1 MRKKGML
8 EKIQK
13 EWLSNIQKDLLSG
26 FVVGLSVIPETA
38 GFAIMVGLD
47 VGVAFYTT
55 FYMAFILSLF
65 GARKAMISA
74 AAGSVAL
81 ILVGVVKNYGLEYA
95 GVATLMA
102 GILQILLGYLKI
114 GNLLKFIPQSVMY
127 GFVNAL
133 GILLLMEQFKF
144 LQNQN
149 LGVFILLFIGIL
161 IIYLFPLIT
170 KKIPSN
176 LICILAISAI
186 ALIFDV
192 HAPNLGSIEQGVS
205 GFHFII
211 IPKNLDF
218 KIVIELLP
226 YALSLALVGTIE
238 SLLTAK
244 TLDVILKDGV
254 SDKNKETKAQ
264 GLGNI
269 ISGLLGGM
277 TGCALVGQS
286 IINAKS
292 GAKTR
297 LSTFF
302 AGFSLMV
309 LILVFNEYVVKIPI
323 VAVVAVM
330 VMISFTTFNFQS
342 IMNIKK
348 IKLYDTLNMLLVVAV
363 VLYTHNLAIGVV
375 VGVLVNALWIKSKG
389 IAWIFVIKKRWVKS
403 MAPDVGFEPTTK
415 RLTAAY
421 STAELIWN
429 FAQKEILVCFL

>member
-1 MRKKGML
+1 ML

-55 FYMAFILSLF
+55 FYMAFVLSLF

-102 GILQILLGYLKI
+102 GVLQILLGYLKI

-149 LGVFILLFIGIL
+149 LGVFVLLAIGIL

-218 KIVIELLP
+218 KMVAGLLP

-342 IMNIKK
+342 VINIKK

-389 IAWIFVIKKRWVKS
+389 IA
-403 MAPDVGFEPTTK
+403 
-415 RLTAAY
+415 
-421 STAELIWN
+421 
-429 FAQKEILVCFL
+429 

>member
-1 MRKKGML
+1 MKLVFKSYNQAILTRKKGMF

-13 EWLSNIQKDLLSG
+13 EWLSNVQKDLLSG

-55 FYMAFILSLF
+55 FYMAFVLSLF

-102 GILQILLGYLKI
+102 GVLQILLGYLKI

-176 LICILAISAI
+176 LICILIVSAI
-186 ALIFDV
+186 ALIFDM

-218 KIVIELLP
+218 KIFIGLLP

-342 IMNIKK
+342 IINIKK

-389 IAWIFVIKKRWVKS
+389 IA
-403 MAPDVGFEPTTK
+403 
-415 RLTAAY
+415 
-421 STAELIWN
+421 
-429 FAQKEILVCFL
+429 

>member
-1 MRKKGML
+1 MGKKGML

-55 FYMAFILSLF
+55 FYMAFVLSLF

-127 GFVNAL
+127 GFVNVL

-144 LQNQN
+144 LENQN
-149 LGVFILLFIGIL
+149 LGVFVLLAIGIL

-176 LICILAISAI
+176 LICILIVSAI
-186 ALIFDV
+186 ALIFDM

-218 KIVIELLP
+218 KMVAGLLP

-342 IMNIKK
+342 IMNVKT

-375 VGVLVNALWIKSKG
+375 VGVLVNALWIKSRG
-389 IAWIFVIKKRWVKS
+389 IA
-403 MAPDVGFEPTTK
+403 
-415 RLTAAY
+415 
-421 STAELIWN
+421 
-429 FAQKEILVCFL
+429 

>member
-1 MRKKGML
+1 MGKKGML

-13 EWLSNIQKDLLSG
+13 EWLSNVQKDLLSG

-55 FYMAFILSLF
+55 FYMAFVLSLF

-133 GILLLMEQFKF
+133 GILLLTEQFKF

-149 LGVFILLFIGIL
+149 LGVFILLAIGIL

-176 LICILAISAI
+176 LICILAVSAI
-186 ALIFDV
+186 ALIFDM

-218 KIVIELLP
+218 KIVIGLLP
-226 YALSLALVGTIE
+226 YAFSLALVGTIE

-342 IMNIKK
+342 VTNIKT

-389 IAWIFVIKKRWVKS
+389 IA
-403 MAPDVGFEPTTK
+403 
-415 RLTAAY
+415 
-421 STAELIWN
+421 
-429 FAQKEILVCFL
+429 

>member
-1 MRKKGML
+1 MF

-55 FYMAFILSLF
+55 FYMAFVLSLF

-102 GILQILLGYLKI
+102 GVLQILLGYLKI

-149 LGVFILLFIGIL
+149 LGVFILLAIGIL

-176 LICILAISAI
+176 LICILAVSAI
-186 ALIFDV
+186 ALIFDM

-205 GFHFII
+205 GFHFLI

-218 KIVIELLP
+218 KIMIGLLP

-342 IMNIKK
+342 IINIKT
-348 IKLYDTLNMLLVVAV
+348 IKPYDTLNMLLVVAV

-389 IAWIFVIKKRWVKS
+389 IA
-403 MAPDVGFEPTTK
+403 
-415 RLTAAY
+415 
-421 STAELIWN
+421 
-429 FAQKEILVCFL
+429 

>member
-1 MRKKGML
+1 MF

-55 FYMAFILSLF
+55 FYMAFVLSLF

-102 GILQILLGYLKI
+102 GMLQILLGYLKI
-114 GNLLKFIPQSVMY
+114 GNLLRFIPQSVMY

-149 LGVFILLFIGIL
+149 LEVFVLLAIGIL

-176 LICILAISAI
+176 LICILIVSAI

-342 IMNIKK
+342 VMNIKK

-389 IAWIFVIKKRWVKS
+389 IA
-403 MAPDVGFEPTTK
+403 
-415 RLTAAY
+415 
-421 STAELIWN
+421 
-429 FAQKEILVCFL
+429 

>member
-1 MRKKGML
+1 ML

-55 FYMAFILSLF
+55 FYMAFVLSLF

-102 GILQILLGYLKI
+102 GVLQILLGYLKI

-149 LGVFILLFIGIL
+149 LGVFILLAIGIL

-176 LICILAISAI
+176 LVCILAVSTI

-218 KIVIELLP
+218 KIMIELLP

-342 IMNIKK
+342 IINIKK

-389 IAWIFVIKKRWVKS
+389 IA
-403 MAPDVGFEPTTK
+403 
-415 RLTAAY
+415 
-421 STAELIWN
+421 
-429 FAQKEILVCFL
+429 

>member
-1 MRKKGML
+1 ML

-55 FYMAFILSLF
+55 FYMAFVLSLF

-114 GNLLKFIPQSVMY
+114 GNLLRFIPQSVMY

-176 LICILAISAI
+176 LICILAVSAI

-218 KIVIELLP
+218 KTMIELLP

-342 IMNIKK
+342 IINIKK

-389 IAWIFVIKKRWVKS
+389 IA
-403 MAPDVGFEPTTK
+403 
-415 RLTAAY
+415 
-421 STAELIWN
+421 
-429 FAQKEILVCFL
+429 

>member
-1 MRKKGML
+1 MF

-55 FYMAFILSLF
+55 FYMAFVLSLF

-114 GNLLKFIPQSVMY
+114 GNLLRFIPQSVMY

-176 LICILAISAI
+176 LICILAVSAI
-186 ALIFDV
+186 ALIFDM

-218 KIVIELLP
+218 KIMIELLP

-309 LILVFNEYVVKIPI
+309 LVLVFNEYVVKIPI

-342 IMNIKK
+342 IINIKK

-389 IAWIFVIKKRWVKS
+389 IA
-403 MAPDVGFEPTTK
+403 
-415 RLTAAY
+415 
-421 STAELIWN
+421 
-429 FAQKEILVCFL
+429 

>member
-1 MRKKGML
+1 MGKKGML

-13 EWLSNIQKDLLSG
+13 EWLSNVQKDLLSG

-55 FYMAFILSLF
+55 FYMAFVLSLF

-95 GVATLMA
+95 GMATLMA
-102 GILQILLGYLKI
+102 GMLQILLGYLKI

-149 LGVFILLFIGIL
+149 LGVFVLLAIGIL

-186 ALIFDV
+186 ALIFDM

-218 KIVIELLP
+218 KMVVGLLP

-342 IMNIKK
+342 IINIKK

-389 IAWIFVIKKRWVKS
+389 IA
-403 MAPDVGFEPTTK
+403 
-415 RLTAAY
+415 
-421 STAELIWN
+421 
-429 FAQKEILVCFL
+429 

>member
-1 MRKKGML
+1 ML

-55 FYMAFILSLF
+55 FYMAFVLSFF

-149 LGVFILLFIGIL
+149 LGVFILLAIGIL

-176 LICILAISAI
+176 LICILAVSAI
-186 ALIFDV
+186 ALIFDM

-244 TLDVILKDGV
+244 TLDVILKDGA

-342 IMNIKK
+342 IMNIKT

-389 IAWIFVIKKRWVKS
+389 IA
-403 MAPDVGFEPTTK
+403 
-415 RLTAAY
+415 
-421 STAELIWN
+421 
-429 FAQKEILVCFL
+429 

>member
-1 MRKKGML
+1 ML

-55 FYMAFILSLF
+55 FYMAFVLSLF

-102 GILQILLGYLKI
+102 GVLQILLGYLKI
-114 GNLLKFIPQSVMY
+114 GNLLGFIPQSVMY

-149 LGVFILLFIGIL
+149 LGVFILLAIGIL

-176 LICILAISAI
+176 LICILIVSTI
-186 ALIFDV
+186 ALIFDM

-269 ISGLLGGM
+269 VSGLLGGM
-277 TGCALVGQS
+277 IGCALVGQS

-342 IMNIKK
+342 IINIKK

-363 VLYTHNLAIGVV
+363 VLYTHNLAVGVV

-389 IAWIFVIKKRWVKS
+389 IA
-403 MAPDVGFEPTTK
+403 
-415 RLTAAY
+415 
-421 STAELIWN
+421 
-429 FAQKEILVCFL
+429 

>member
-1 MRKKGML
+1 MF

-55 FYMAFILSLF
+55 FYMAFVLSLF

-102 GILQILLGYLKI
+102 GMLQILLGYLKI

-149 LGVFILLFIGIL
+149 LGVFILLAIGIL

-176 LICILAISAI
+176 LICILVISAI
-186 ALIFDV
+186 ALIFDM

-342 IMNIKK
+342 IINVKK

-389 IAWIFVIKKRWVKS
+389 IA
-403 MAPDVGFEPTTK
+403 
-415 RLTAAY
+415 
-421 STAELIWN
+421 
-429 FAQKEILVCFL
+429 

>member
-1 MRKKGML
+1 MF

-55 FYMAFILSLF
+55 FYMAFVLSLF

-95 GVATLMA
+95 GVATLMT
-102 GILQILLGYLKI
+102 GVLQILLGYLKI
-114 GNLLKFIPQSVMY
+114 GNLLRFIPQSVMY

-149 LGVFILLFIGIL
+149 LGVFILLAIGIL

-226 YALSLALVGTIE
+226 CALSLALVGTIE

-244 TLDVILKDGV
+244 TLDIILKDGV
-254 SDKNKETKAQ
+254 SDKNKETKVQ

-269 ISGLLGGM
+269 VSGLLGGM

-292 GAKTR
+292 GARTR

-342 IMNIKK
+342 VMNIKK

-389 IAWIFVIKKRWVKS
+389 IA
-403 MAPDVGFEPTTK
+403 
-415 RLTAAY
+415 
-421 STAELIWN
+421 
-429 FAQKEILVCFL
+429 

>member
-1 MRKKGML
+1 MF

-55 FYMAFILSLF
+55 FYMAFVLSLF

-114 GNLLKFIPQSVMY
+114 GNLLRFIPQSVMY

-133 GILLLMEQFKF
+133 GILLLIEQFKF

-149 LGVFILLFIGIL
+149 LGVFILLAIGIL

-176 LICILAISAI
+176 LICILAVSAI
-186 ALIFDV
+186 ALIFDM

-244 TLDVILKDGV
+244 TLDIILKDGV

-342 IMNIKK
+342 IINIKK

-389 IAWIFVIKKRWVKS
+389 IA
-403 MAPDVGFEPTTK
+403 
-415 RLTAAY
+415 
-421 STAELIWN
+421 
-429 FAQKEILVCFL
+429 

>member
-1 MRKKGML
+1 ML

-55 FYMAFILSLF
+55 FYMAFVLSFF

-102 GILQILLGYLKI
+102 GMLQILLGYLKI

-133 GILLLMEQFKF
+133 GILLLTEQFKF
-144 LQNQN
+144 LENQN
-149 LGVFILLFIGIL
+149 LGVFVLLAIGIL

-186 ALIFDV
+186 ALIFDM

-226 YALSLALVGTIE
+226 YTLSLALVGTIE

-389 IAWIFVIKKRWVKS
+389 IA
-403 MAPDVGFEPTTK
+403 
-415 RLTAAY
+415 
-421 STAELIWN
+421 
-429 FAQKEILVCFL
+429 

>member
-1 MRKKGML
+1 MF

-13 EWLSNIQKDLLSG
+13 EWLSNVQKDLLSG

-55 FYMAFILSLF
+55 FYMAFVLSLF

-102 GILQILLGYLKI
+102 GVLQILLGYLKI

-176 LICILAISAI
+176 LVCILIVSAI

-342 IMNIKK
+342 IINIKK

-389 IAWIFVIKKRWVKS
+389 IA
-403 MAPDVGFEPTTK
+403 
-415 RLTAAY
+415 
-421 STAELIWN
+421 
-429 FAQKEILVCFL
+429 

>member
-1 MRKKGML
+1 MRKKSML

-55 FYMAFILSLF
+55 FYMAFVLSLF

-102 GILQILLGYLKI
+102 GMLQILLGYLKI
-114 GNLLKFIPQSVMY
+114 GNLLRFIPQSVMY

-149 LGVFILLFIGIL
+149 LGVFILLAIGIL

-244 TLDVILKDGV
+244 TLDVILKDGM
-254 SDKNKETKAQ
+254 SDKNRETKAQ

-342 IMNIKK
+342 IINVKK

-389 IAWIFVIKKRWVKS
+389 IA
-403 MAPDVGFEPTTK
+403 
-415 RLTAAY
+415 
-421 STAELIWN
+421 
-429 FAQKEILVCFL
+429 

>member
-1 MRKKGML
+1 MF

-55 FYMAFILSLF
+55 FYMAFVLSLF

-102 GILQILLGYLKI
+102 GMLQILLGYLKI
-114 GNLLKFIPQSVMY
+114 GNLLRFIPQSVMY

-133 GILLLMEQFKF
+133 GILLLTEQFKF

-149 LGVFILLFIGIL
+149 LGVFILLAIGIL

-176 LICILAISAI
+176 LICILIVSAI

-342 IMNIKK
+342 VMNIKK

-389 IAWIFVIKKRWVKS
+389 IA
-403 MAPDVGFEPTTK
+403 
-415 RLTAAY
+415 
-421 STAELIWN
+421 
-429 FAQKEILVCFL
+429 

>member
-1 MRKKGML
+1 MF

-55 FYMAFILSLF
+55 FYMAFVLSLF

-102 GILQILLGYLKI
+102 GVLQILLGYLKI

-149 LGVFILLFIGIL
+149 LGVFILLAIGIL

-176 LICILAISAI
+176 LICILIVSAI
-186 ALIFDV
+186 ALIFDM

-218 KIVIELLP
+218 KIMIELLP

-269 ISGLLGGM
+269 VSGLLGGM

-342 IMNIKK
+342 IINIKK

-389 IAWIFVIKKRWVKS
+389 IA
-403 MAPDVGFEPTTK
+403 
-415 RLTAAY
+415 
-421 STAELIWN
+421 
-429 FAQKEILVCFL
+429 

>member
-1 MRKKGML
+1 MKLVFKSYNQAILMRKKGML

-55 FYMAFILSLF
+55 FYMAFVLSLF

-102 GILQILLGYLKI
+102 GVLQILLGYLKI

-176 LICILAISAI
+176 LICILAVSAI
-186 ALIFDV
+186 ALIFDM

-218 KIVIELLP
+218 KIVIGLLP

-348 IKLYDTLNMLLVVAV
+348 IKLYDTLNMFLVVAV

-389 IAWIFVIKKRWVKS
+389 IA
-403 MAPDVGFEPTTK
+403 
-415 RLTAAY
+415 
-421 STAELIWN
+421 
-429 FAQKEILVCFL
+429 

>member
-1 MRKKGML
+1 ML

-13 EWLSNIQKDLLSG
+13 EWLSNVQKDLLSG

-55 FYMAFILSLF
+55 FYMAFVLSFF

-102 GILQILLGYLKI
+102 GVLQILLGYLKI
-114 GNLLKFIPQSVMY
+114 GNLLRFIPQSVMY

-149 LGVFILLFIGIL
+149 LGVFILLAIGIL

-176 LICILAISAI
+176 LICILIVSAI
-186 ALIFDV
+186 ALIFDM

-218 KIVIELLP
+218 KIMIELLP

-342 IMNIKK
+342 IINIKK

-389 IAWIFVIKKRWVKS
+389 IA
-403 MAPDVGFEPTTK
+403 
-415 RLTAAY
+415 
-421 STAELIWN
+421 
-429 FAQKEILVCFL
+429 

>member
-1 MRKKGML
+1 MFK
-8 EKIQK
+8 KIQK

-55 FYMAFILSLF
+55 FYMAFVLSLF

-102 GILQILLGYLKI
+102 GVLQILLGYLKI
-114 GNLLKFIPQSVMY
+114 GNLLRFIPQSVMY

-149 LGVFILLFIGIL
+149 LGVFVLLFIGIL

-176 LICILAISAI
+176 LVCIIIVSAI
-186 ALIFDV
+186 ALIFDM

-348 IKLYDTLNMLLVVAV
+348 IKLYDTLNMFLVVAV

-389 IAWIFVIKKRWVKS
+389 IA
-403 MAPDVGFEPTTK
+403 
-415 RLTAAY
+415 
-421 STAELIWN
+421 
-429 FAQKEILVCFL
+429 

>member
-1 MRKKGML
+1 MF

-55 FYMAFILSLF
+55 FYMAFVLSFF

-102 GILQILLGYLKI
+102 GVLQILLGYLKI
-114 GNLLKFIPQSVMY
+114 GNLLRFIPQSVMY

-149 LGVFILLFIGIL
+149 LGVFILLAIGIL

-176 LICILAISAI
+176 LICILIVSAI
-186 ALIFDV
+186 ALIFDM

-309 LILVFNEYVVKIPI
+309 LILVFNEYVIKIPI

-389 IAWIFVIKKRWVKS
+389 IA
-403 MAPDVGFEPTTK
+403 
-415 RLTAAY
+415 
-421 STAELIWN
+421 
-429 FAQKEILVCFL
+429 

>member
-1 MRKKGML
+1 MF

-55 FYMAFILSLF
+55 FYMAFVLSLF

-102 GILQILLGYLKI
+102 GVLQILLGYLKI
-114 GNLLKFIPQSVMY
+114 GNLLKIIPQSVMY

-149 LGVFILLFIGIL
+149 LGVFILLAIGIL

-176 LICILAISAI
+176 LICILAVSAI

-218 KIVIELLP
+218 KMVVGLLP

-342 IMNIKK
+342 IINIKK

-389 IAWIFVIKKRWVKS
+389 IA
-403 MAPDVGFEPTTK
+403 
-415 RLTAAY
+415 
-421 STAELIWN
+421 
-429 FAQKEILVCFL
+429 

>member
-1 MRKKGML
+1 ML

-114 GNLLKFIPQSVMY
+114 GNLLRFIPQSVMY

-149 LGVFILLFIGIL
+149 LGVFVLLAIGIL

-176 LICILAISAI
+176 LICILAVSAI
-186 ALIFDV
+186 ALIFDM

-205 GFHFII
+205 GFHFLI

-244 TLDVILKDGV
+244 TLDVILKDGM
-254 SDKNKETKAQ
+254 SDKNRETKAQ

-342 IMNIKK
+342 VINIKK

-389 IAWIFVIKKRWVKS
+389 IA
-403 MAPDVGFEPTTK
+403 
-415 RLTAAY
+415 
-421 STAELIWN
+421 
-429 FAQKEILVCFL
+429 

>member
-1 MRKKGML
+1 ML

-55 FYMAFILSLF
+55 FYMAFVLSLF

-114 GNLLKFIPQSVMY
+114 GNLLRFIPQSVMY

-149 LGVFILLFIGIL
+149 LGVFILLAIGIL

-176 LICILAISAI
+176 LICILIVSAI
-186 ALIFDV
+186 ALIFDM

-218 KIVIELLP
+218 KIMIELLP

-375 VGVLVNALWIKSKG
+375 VGVLINALWIKSKG
-389 IAWIFVIKKRWVKS
+389 IA
-403 MAPDVGFEPTTK
+403 
-415 RLTAAY
+415 
-421 STAELIWN
+421 
-429 FAQKEILVCFL
+429 

>member
-1 MRKKGML
+1 MF

-55 FYMAFILSLF
+55 FYMAFVLSFF

-102 GILQILLGYLKI
+102 GVLQILLGYLKI
-114 GNLLKFIPQSVMY
+114 GNLLRFIPQSVMY

-144 LQNQN
+144 LENQN
-149 LGVFILLFIGIL
+149 LGVFILLAIGIL

-342 IMNIKK
+342 VMNIKK

-389 IAWIFVIKKRWVKS
+389 IA
-403 MAPDVGFEPTTK
+403 
-415 RLTAAY
+415 
-421 STAELIWN
+421 
-429 FAQKEILVCFL
+429 

>member
-1 MRKKGML
+1 MF

-55 FYMAFILSLF
+55 FYMAFVLSLF

-102 GILQILLGYLKI
+102 GVLQILLGYLKI
-114 GNLLKFIPQSVMY
+114 GNLLRFIPQSVMY

-176 LICILAISAI
+176 LICILIVSAI
-186 ALIFDV
+186 ALIFDM

-342 IMNIKK
+342 IINIKK

-389 IAWIFVIKKRWVKS
+389 IA
-403 MAPDVGFEPTTK
+403 
-415 RLTAAY
+415 
-421 STAELIWN
+421 
-429 FAQKEILVCFL
+429 

>member
-1 MRKKGML
+1 MF

-13 EWLSNIQKDLLSG
+13 EWLSNVQKDLLSG

-55 FYMAFILSLF
+55 FYMAFVLSLF

-102 GILQILLGYLKI
+102 GVLQILLGYLKI

-149 LGVFILLFIGIL
+149 LGVFVLLAIGIL

-176 LICILAISAI
+176 LICILAVSAI

-342 IMNIKK
+342 VMNIKK

-389 IAWIFVIKKRWVKS
+389 IA
-403 MAPDVGFEPTTK
+403 
-415 RLTAAY
+415 
-421 STAELIWN
+421 
-429 FAQKEILVCFL
+429 

>member
-1 MRKKGML
+1 MF

-55 FYMAFILSLF
+55 FYMAFVLSFF

-102 GILQILLGYLKI
+102 GVLQILLGYLKI
-114 GNLLKFIPQSVMY
+114 GNLLRFIPQSVMY

-149 LGVFILLFIGIL
+149 LGVFILLAIGIL

-176 LICILAISAI
+176 LICILAISTI

-205 GFHFII
+205 GFHFLI

-244 TLDVILKDGV
+244 TLDMILKDGV

-342 IMNIKK
+342 VMNIKK

-389 IAWIFVIKKRWVKS
+389 IA
-403 MAPDVGFEPTTK
+403 
-415 RLTAAY
+415 
-421 STAELIWN
+421 
-429 FAQKEILVCFL
+429 

>member
-1 MRKKGML
+1 ML

-55 FYMAFILSLF
+55 FYMAFALSLF

-102 GILQILLGYLKI
+102 GVLQILLGYLKI
-114 GNLLKFIPQSVMY
+114 GNLLRFIPQSVMY

-149 LGVFILLFIGIL
+149 LGVFILLAIGIL

-176 LICILAISAI
+176 LICILAVSAI

-192 HAPNLGSIEQGVS
+192 HVPNLGSIEQGVS

-218 KIVIELLP
+218 KMVVGLLP

-342 IMNIKK
+342 IINIKK

-389 IAWIFVIKKRWVKS
+389 IA
-403 MAPDVGFEPTTK
+403 
-415 RLTAAY
+415 
-421 STAELIWN
+421 
-429 FAQKEILVCFL
+429 

>member
-1 MRKKGML
+1 ML

-55 FYMAFILSLF
+55 FYMAFVLSLF

-114 GNLLKFIPQSVMY
+114 GNLLRFIPQSVMY

-176 LICILAISAI
+176 LVCILIVSAI
-186 ALIFDV
+186 ALIFDM

-342 IMNIKK
+342 VMNIKK

-389 IAWIFVIKKRWVKS
+389 IA
-403 MAPDVGFEPTTK
+403 
-415 RLTAAY
+415 
-421 STAELIWN
+421 
-429 FAQKEILVCFL
+429 

>member
-1 MRKKGML
+1 MF

-55 FYMAFILSLF
+55 FYMAFVLSFF

-144 LQNQN
+144 LKNQN

-176 LICILAISAI
+176 LICILIVSAI
-186 ALIFDV
+186 ALIFDM

-205 GFHFII
+205 GFHFLI

-342 IMNIKK
+342 IINIKK

-389 IAWIFVIKKRWVKS
+389 IA
-403 MAPDVGFEPTTK
+403 
-415 RLTAAY
+415 
-421 STAELIWN
+421 
-429 FAQKEILVCFL
+429 

>member
-1 MRKKGML
+1 MF

-55 FYMAFILSLF
+55 FYMAFVLSLF

-114 GNLLKFIPQSVMY
+114 GNLLRFIPQSVMY

-133 GILLLMEQFKF
+133 GILLLIEQFKF

-149 LGVFILLFIGIL
+149 LGVFILLAIGIL

-176 LICILAISAI
+176 LICILAVSAI
-186 ALIFDV
+186 ALIFDM

-342 IMNIKK
+342 IINIKK

-389 IAWIFVIKKRWVKS
+389 IA
-403 MAPDVGFEPTTK
+403 
-415 RLTAAY
+415 
-421 STAELIWN
+421 
-429 FAQKEILVCFL
+429 

>member
-1 MRKKGML
+1 MF

-55 FYMAFILSLF
+55 FYMAFVLSLF

-114 GNLLKFIPQSVMY
+114 GNLLRFIPQSVMY

-149 LGVFILLFIGIL
+149 LGVFILLAIGIL

-176 LICILAISAI
+176 LICILIVSAI

-218 KIVIELLP
+218 KMVAGLLP

-269 ISGLLGGM
+269 VSGLLGGM

-342 IMNIKK
+342 VMNIKK

-375 VGVLVNALWIKSKG
+375 VGVLVNALWIKSEG
-389 IAWIFVIKKRWVKS
+389 IA
-403 MAPDVGFEPTTK
+403 
-415 RLTAAY
+415 
-421 STAELIWN
+421 
-429 FAQKEILVCFL
+429 

>member
-1 MRKKGML
+1 MF

-13 EWLSNIQKDLLSG
+13 EWMSNIQKDLLSG

-55 FYMAFILSLF
+55 FYMAFVLSFF

-102 GILQILLGYLKI
+102 GVLQILLGYLKI
-114 GNLLKFIPQSVMY
+114 GNLLRFIPQSVMY

-149 LGVFILLFIGIL
+149 LGVFILLVIGIL

-218 KIVIELLP
+218 KIVIGLLP

-342 IMNIKK
+342 IINIKK

-389 IAWIFVIKKRWVKS
+389 IA
-403 MAPDVGFEPTTK
+403 
-415 RLTAAY
+415 
-421 STAELIWN
+421 
-429 FAQKEILVCFL
+429 

>member
-1 MRKKGML
+1 ML

-55 FYMAFILSLF
+55 FYMAFVLSLF

-102 GILQILLGYLKI
+102 GVLQILLGYLKI
-114 GNLLKFIPQSVMY
+114 GNLLRFIPQSVMY

-149 LGVFILLFIGIL
+149 LGVFILLAIGIL

-176 LICILAISAI
+176 LICILIVSAI
-186 ALIFDV
+186 ALIFDM

-342 IMNIKK
+342 IINIKK

-389 IAWIFVIKKRWVKS
+389 IA
-403 MAPDVGFEPTTK
+403 
-415 RLTAAY
+415 
-421 STAELIWN
+421 
-429 FAQKEILVCFL
+429 

>member
-1 MRKKGML
+1 ML

-55 FYMAFILSLF
+55 FYMAFVLSLF

-114 GNLLKFIPQSVMY
+114 GNLLRFIPQSVMY

-133 GILLLMEQFKF
+133 GILLLTEQFKF

-149 LGVFILLFIGIL
+149 LGVFILLAIGIL

-176 LICILAISAI
+176 LVCILIVSAI

-292 GAKTR
+292 GARTR

-342 IMNIKK
+342 IINIKK

-389 IAWIFVIKKRWVKS
+389 IA
-403 MAPDVGFEPTTK
+403 
-415 RLTAAY
+415 
-421 STAELIWN
+421 
-429 FAQKEILVCFL
+429 